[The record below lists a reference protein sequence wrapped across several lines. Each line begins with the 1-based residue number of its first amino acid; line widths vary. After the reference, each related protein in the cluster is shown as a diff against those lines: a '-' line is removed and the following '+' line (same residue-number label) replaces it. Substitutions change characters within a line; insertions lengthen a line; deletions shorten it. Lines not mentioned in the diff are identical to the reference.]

1 MDIVLVRHAIAEE
14 RDPMRWS
21 HDALRPLTSSG
32 RERFEPAARGLGT
45 IVGRVEL
52 VLASPYVRAWDTA
65 RIVSDQADWP
75 APVSCP
81 ELAAHAT
88 VGEALEVL
96 VALPNDGTVV
106 CVGHEPN
113 LTLLAQALLRS
124 KDAGDV
130 PWFKKGGA
138 LCVRFRGSVEP
149 RRGKLYWA
157 RAPKDLRKVGG

>member
-1 MDIVLVRHAIAEE
+1 VDIVLVRHAIAEE

-21 HDALRPLTSSG
+21 HDALRPLTAFG

-45 IVGRVEL
+45 IVGRVET

-65 RIVSDQADWP
+65 RILSDQADWP

-88 VGEALEVL
+88 VGEALAVL
-96 VALPNDGTVV
+96 VAMPNAGTAV

-113 LTLLAQALLRS
+113 LTLLAQALLRA
-124 KDAGDV
+124 KDAGEV

-138 LCVRFRGSVEP
+138 LCVRFRGTVEP
-149 RRGKLYWA
+149 GRGKLHCA
-157 RAPKDLRKVGG
+157 HAPKELRNVGG

>member
-1 MDIVLVRHAIAEE
+1 VDIVLVRHAIAEE

-21 HDALRPLTSSG
+21 HDALRPLTACG

-45 IVGRVEL
+45 IVGRVET

-65 RIVSDQADWP
+65 RILSDQADWP

-88 VGEALEVL
+88 VGEALAVL
-96 VALPNDGTVV
+96 VAMPNAGTAV

-113 LTLLAQALLRS
+113 LTLLAQALLRA
-124 KDAGDV
+124 KDAGEV

-138 LCVRFRGSVEP
+138 LCVRFRGTVEP
-149 RRGKLYWA
+149 GRGKLHWA
-157 RAPKDLRKVGG
+157 HAPKELRNVGG